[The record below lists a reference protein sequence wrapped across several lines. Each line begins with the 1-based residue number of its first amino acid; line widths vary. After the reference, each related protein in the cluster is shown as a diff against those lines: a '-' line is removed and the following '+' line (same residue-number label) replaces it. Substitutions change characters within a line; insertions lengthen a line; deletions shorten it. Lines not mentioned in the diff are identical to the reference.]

1 MEYWLV
7 AEVVYEATAGSSAH
21 SKTDD
26 PSNTAGLKSI
36 IAARN
41 WPQRVQRI
49 VYINP
54 HPSSSLQ
61 CVSFKEPLIK
71 PALFAH

>member
-41 WPQRVQRI
+41 WPQNVERI
-49 VYINP
+49 NYVN
-54 HPSSSLQ
+54 
-61 CVSFKEPLIK
+61 
-71 PALFAH
+71 